1 MNRPI
6 SEPSEI
12 KYARNYLCKFDSKAS
27 ITFFVGKKSGK
38 SLRLF
43 KINIDEKVASSFRK
57 IARSVIDGGQSP
69 RGLLK
74 RESEEW
80 SPEAQITPETYLE
93 CAVGVVGDDPHI
105 TKKKNI
111 SPNSG
116 NENFLSLIQYPETF
130 ELLDPKEIKPE
141 NLAIYGFTIGDSG
154 DRIAFVRKL
163 NPRRGLSSG
172 KWFGFFSDTMNRID
186 EPIFAFDNEID
197 LICVADRLVILK
209 QNAFYALFRSN
220 EGLYGLVEKWVQN
233 LESEIKCGI
242 EEESLKKIKDKANS
256 DSRIRQRLEAITQR
270 GHLGELS
277 VDQIKNAMEDCAL
290 EEEDYFDSDGLLKV
304 SDENIEELLYFLNE
318 DLYSGRISGEAF
330 RADKKAKL

>member
-1 MNRPI
+1 MNCPI
-6 SEPSEI
+6 SESNAI
-12 KYARNYLCKFDSKAS
+12 KYANHYLSQADIEAP
-27 ITFFVGKKSGK
+27 ITFFVGKRSGE

-43 KINIDEKVASSFRK
+43 KINIDEKVASSFRE
-57 IARSVIDGGQSP
+57 IARSVTEGGQAS
-69 RGLLK
+69 RGLLE
-74 RESEEW
+74 REPEEW

-93 CAVGVVGDDPHI
+93 CSIEGVGDSPHI

-111 SPNSG
+111 SLNSA
-116 NENFLSLIQYPETF
+116 NEKFLSLIQHPETF
-130 ELLDPKEIKPE
+130 ELLDPKKMKPE
-141 NLAIYGFTIGDSG
+141 NLSIYGFTIGGSA

-172 KWFGFFSDTMNRID
+172 KWFGFFSDTINRID

-209 QNAFYALFRSN
+209 QSAFYALFRN
-220 EGLYGLVEKWVQN
+220 NKGLHLLVDKWAQS
-233 LESEIKCGI
+233 LKSEIKCDI
-242 EEESLKKIKDKANS
+242 EEETLKKIKDKANS
-256 DSRIRQRLEAITQR
+256 DSRIRQRLEAITER

-277 VDQIKNAMEDCAL
+277 VDQIKNAMADCAM

-304 SDENIEELLYFLNE
+304 SDENIAELLYFLNE
-318 DLYSGRISGEAF
+318 DLYSGSISGEAF